1 MKSLKQR
8 IQESILGSTKTG
20 KNMLVW
26 NWLKDNLNYSPEDLE
41 KRMEID
47 SKGKIVNKGTWNIVL
62 NNYNITAIPDYVQ
75 FGEIKTSMYLGNSA
89 NKLKDHQIG
98 YVENLYIAGDTKKLE
113 NRTFNVGGSF
123 IVEGPQDAFEE
134 IKNLTL
140 NFARKIGKIVL
151 SLTNIDLK
159 SFNEIHT
166 NAYKIEIEHTPA
178 AQELVKKIRKVQKTA
193 TTPDALDEFFKQ
205 TLPNIQPST
214 RFIKLSNRTTIEQNP
229 KNGHWYV
236 F

>member
-8 IQESILGSTKTG
+8 IHESILGSTKTG
-20 KNMLVW
+20 KNMLAW

-47 SKGKIVNKGTWNIVL
+47 SKGKIINKGTWNIVL
-62 NNYNITAIPDYVQ
+62 NNSNITTIPDYIQ
-75 FGEIKTSMYLGNSA
+75 FGEIKTSMYLGNNA
-89 NKLKDHQIG
+89 NKIKDHQLE
-98 YVENLYIAGDTKKLE
+98 YVENLYISGVTTKLE
-113 NRTFNVGGSF
+113 NRTFNLGSSF
-123 IVEGPQDAFEE
+123 IIEGPQEAFKE

-140 NFARKIGKIVL
+140 NFARKIGKISL
-151 SLTNIDLK
+151 SLTSIDLK

-166 NAYKIEIEHTPA
+166 NAYRIEIEHTPA

-193 TTPDALDEFFKQ
+193 TTPDALDEFFKE
-205 TLPNIQPST
+205 TFPNIQPSI

-229 KNGHWYV
+229 RNGHWYV

>member
-8 IQESILGSTKTG
+8 IYESILGSTKTG
-20 KNMLVW
+20 KNMLAW
-26 NWLKDNLNYSPEDLE
+26 NWLKDNLNYSSDELE
-41 KRMEID
+41 RKMEID
-47 SKGKIVNKGTWNIVL
+47 SNGKIVNKDTWNIVL
-62 NNYNITAIPDYVQ
+62 DSIKDTIPDYVQ
-75 FGEIKTSMYLGNSA
+75 FGEIKTSMYLGNA
-89 NKLKDHQIG
+89 DKIKDNQLE
-98 YVENLYIAGDTKKLE
+98 YVENLYIGADTKKLE
-113 NRTFNVGGSF
+113 NRTFNVGSF
-123 IVEGPQDAFEE
+123 FKINGYEEAFKE

-140 NFARKIGKIVL
+140 NFARKIGKISL

-166 NAYKIEIEHTPA
+166 NAYRIEIEHTPV

-193 TTPDALDEFFKQ
+193 TTPEALDEFFKT
-205 TLPNIQPST
+205 TLPNIQTST

-229 KNGHWYV
+229 RNGHWYV

>member
-1 MKSLKQR
+1 MKTLKQR
-8 IQESILGSTKTG
+8 VQESILGSTKTG
-20 KNMLVW
+20 KTMLVW
-26 NWLKDNLNYSPEDLE
+26 DWLKDNLIYSPVELE
-41 KRMEID
+41 KRMEFD
-47 SKGKIVNKGTWNIVL
+47 SHGKIVNKGTWNIVL
-62 NNYNITAIPDYVQ
+62 SHDNITTIPDYVQ
-75 FGEIKTSMYLGNSA
+75 FGEIKTCMYLGNA
-89 NKLKDHQIG
+89 NKIKDNQLG
-98 YVENLYIAGDTKKLE
+98 YIEKLYIEGDTKKLE
-113 NRTFNVGGSF
+113 NRTFNLGSTF
-123 IVEGPQDAFEE
+123 IVESPQADFEE

-140 NFARKIGKIVL
+140 NFDRSASKIVL

-166 NAYKIEIEHTPA
+166 NAYRIEIEKTPV

-193 TTPDALDEFFKQ
+193 TTPEALDEFFKQ

-214 RFIKLSNRTTIEQNP
+214 RFIKLSSRTTIEQNP

>member
-1 MKSLKQR
+1 MKTLKQR

-41 KRMEID
+41 KKMEID
-47 SKGKIVNKGTWNIVL
+47 SKGKIVNKGTWNVVL
-62 NNYNITAIPDYVQ
+62 DNTKATIPDYVQ

-89 NKLKDHQIG
+89 NKLKDHQLG
-98 YVENLYIAGDTKKLE
+98 YIEKLYIAGDTKKLE
-113 NRTFNVGGSF
+113 NKTFNLGSTF
-123 IVEGPQDAFEE
+123 IVESPQKDFKE

-140 NFARKIGKIVL
+140 NFARSASKIIL
-151 SLTNIDLK
+151 SLTEIDLK

-166 NAYKIEIEHTPA
+166 NAYRIEIEKTPA

-193 TTPDALDEFFKQ
+193 TT
-205 TLPNIQPST
+205 
-214 RFIKLSNRTTIEQNP
+214 IEQNP
-229 KNGHWYV
+229 KNGHRYV

>member
-20 KNMLVW
+20 KNMLAW
-26 NWLKDNLNYSPEDLE
+26 KWLEDNLYYSPDDLA

-47 SKGKIVNKGTWNIVL
+47 SKGKIVNKGTWGIIL
-62 NNYNITAIPDYVQ
+62 SKYDLTTIPDYVQ
-75 FGEIKTSMYLGNSA
+75 FGEIKTSMYLGNA
-89 NKLKDHQIG
+89 DKIKDHQLE
-98 YVENLYIAGDTKKLE
+98 YVENLYIAGNTKKLE
-113 NRTFNVGGSF
+113 NRTFNLGSSF
-123 IVEGPQDAFEE
+123 IIDENPKAFEE
-134 IKNLTL
+134 IKNLTV
-140 NFARKIGKIVL
+140 NFARKIGKIGL
-151 SLTNIDLK
+151 SLTSIDLK

-166 NAYKIEIEHTPA
+166 NAYRIEIENTPA
-178 AQELVKKIRKVQKTA
+178 AEELVKKIRKVKKTA
-193 TTPDALDEFFKQ
+193 TTPDALDEFFKE

-214 RFIKLSNRTTIEQNP
+214 RFIKLSSRTTIEQNP

>member
-20 KNMLVW
+20 KNMLAW
-26 NWLKDNLNYSPEDLE
+26 KWLEDNLYYSPDDLK

-47 SKGKIVNKGTWNIVL
+47 SKGKIVNKGTWDIILGNS
-62 NNYNITAIPDYVQ
+62 NITTIPDYVQ
-75 FGEIKTSMYLGNSA
+75 FGEIKTSMYLGNA
-89 NKLKDHQIG
+89 NKINDHQLE
-98 YVENLYIAGDTKKLE
+98 YVENLYIAGNTKKLE
-113 NRTFNVGGSF
+113 NRTFNLGSSF
-123 IVEGPQDAFEE
+123 IIDGNPKAFEE

-140 NFARKIGKIVL
+140 NFARKIGKISL
-151 SLTNIDLK
+151 SLTEIDLK

-166 NAYKIEIEHTPA
+166 NAYRIEIENTPA
-178 AQELVKKIRKVQKTA
+178 AEELVKKIRKVKKTA
-193 TTPDALDEFFKQ
+193 TTPDALDEFFKE

-214 RFIKLSNRTTIEQNP
+214 RFIKLSKRTKIEQNP
-229 KNGHWYV
+229 INGHWYV

>member
-1 MKSLKQR
+1 MKTLKQR
-8 IQESILGSTKTG
+8 VQESILGSTKTG
-20 KNMLVW
+20 KNMLAW
-26 NWLKDNLNYSPEDLE
+26 KWLEDNLIYSPVDLK
-41 KRMEID
+41 KRMELD

-62 NNYNITAIPDYVQ
+62 SHDNITTIPDYVQ
-75 FGEIKTSMYLGNSA
+75 FGEIKTCMYLGNA
-89 NKLKDHQIG
+89 NKIKDNQLG
-98 YVENLYIAGDTKKLE
+98 YIEKLYIEGDTKKLE
-113 NRTFNVGGSF
+113 NRTFNLGSTF
-123 IVEGPQDAFEE
+123 IVESPQDAFEE

-140 NFARKIGKIVL
+140 NFARSASKIVL

-166 NAYKIEIEHTPA
+166 NAYRIEIEKTPV

-193 TTPDALDEFFKQ
+193 TTPEALDEFFKQ

-214 RFIKLSNRTTIEQNP
+214 RFIKLSSRTTIEQNP

>member
-1 MKSLKQR
+1 MKSLKQK
-8 IQESILGSTKTG
+8 IHESILGSTKTG

-47 SKGKIVNKGTWNIVL
+47 SKGKIINKGTWNIVL
-62 NNYNITAIPDYVQ
+62 NNYNITTIPDYVQ

-89 NKLKDHQIG
+89 NKIKDNQLG
-98 YVENLYIAGDTKKLE
+98 YIEKLYIAGDTKKLE
-113 NRTFNVGGSF
+113 NRTFNLGSTF

-140 NFARKIGKIVL
+140 NFARNASIIIL
-151 SLTNIDLK
+151 SLTEIDLK

-166 NAYKIEIEHTPA
+166 NAYRIEIEKTPA
-178 AQELVKKIRKVQKTA
+178 AKELVKKIRKVQKTA
-193 TTPDALDEFFKQ
+193 TTPEALDEFFKE
-205 TLPNIQPST
+205 TFPNIQPST

>member
-1 MKSLKQR
+1 MKTLKQR

-26 NWLKDNLNYSPEDLE
+26 NWLKDNLNYSPDDIE

-47 SKGKIVNKGTWNIVL
+47 SNGKIVNKGTWNIVL
-62 NNYNITAIPDYVQ
+62 NISNITTIPDYVQ

-89 NKLKDHQIG
+89 NKLKDNQIG
-98 YVENLYIAGDTKKLE
+98 YVENLYIAGNTKKLE
-113 NRTFNVGGSF
+113 NRTFNLGSSF
-123 IVEGPQDAFEE
+123 IVEGPQEDFEE

-166 NAYKIEIEHTPA
+166 NAYRIEIEHTPV

-193 TTPDALDEFFKQ
+193 TTPEALDEFFKQ
-205 TLPNIQPST
+205 TLPNIHPST

>member
-1 MKSLKQR
+1 MKALKQR

-20 KNMLVW
+20 KNMLAW

-47 SKGKIVNKGTWNIVL
+47 SNGKIVNKGTWNIVL
-62 NNYNITAIPDYVQ
+62 NIHNITTIPDYVQ

-89 NKLKDHQIG
+89 NKLKDNQIG
-98 YVENLYIAGDTKKLE
+98 YVENLYIAGNTKKLE
-113 NRTFNVGGSF
+113 NRTFNLGSSF
-123 IVEGPQDAFEE
+123 IVEGPQEDFKE

-140 NFARKIGKIVL
+140 NFARKIGKISL

-166 NAYKIEIEHTPA
+166 NAYRIEIEHTPV

-193 TTPDALDEFFKQ
+193 TTPEALDKFFKE

-214 RFIKLSNRTTIEQNP
+214 RFIKLSSRTTIEQNP
-229 KNGHWYV
+229 RNGHWYV

>member
-1 MKSLKQR
+1 MKTLKQR
-8 IQESILGSTKTG
+8 VQESILGSTKTG

-26 NWLKDNLNYSPEDLE
+26 NWLKDNLNYSPEDIE

-47 SKGKIVNKGTWNIVL
+47 SNGKIVNKGTWNIVL
-62 NNYNITAIPDYVQ
+62 NIHNITTIPDYVQ

-89 NKLKDHQIG
+89 NKLKDNQIG
-98 YVENLYIAGDTKKLE
+98 YVEKLYIAGSTKKLE
-113 NRTFNVGGSF
+113 NRTFNLGSSF
-123 IVEGPQDAFEE
+123 IVEGPQEDFEE

-166 NAYKIEIEHTPA
+166 NAYRIEIEHTPV

-193 TTPDALDEFFKQ
+193 TTPEALDEFFKQ

>member
-1 MKSLKQR
+1 MKTLKQR

-20 KNMLVW
+20 KSSLVW
-26 NWLKDNLNYSPEDLE
+26 KWLEDNLIYSPVDRK
-41 KRMEID
+41 KRMELD
-47 SKGKIVNKGTWNIVL
+47 SQGKIVNKGTWNIVL
-62 NNYNITAIPDYVQ
+62 NNYNITTIPDYVQ
-75 FGEIKTSMYLGNSA
+75 FGEIKTSMYLGNA
-89 NKLKDHQIG
+89 NKINDHQLE
-98 YVENLYIAGDTKKLE
+98 YVENLYIAGNTKKLE
-113 NRTFNVGGSF
+113 NRTFNLGSSF
-123 IVEGPQDAFEE
+123 IIDGNPKAFEE

-140 NFARKIGKIVL
+140 NFARKIGKISL
-151 SLTNIDLK
+151 SLTSIDLK

-166 NAYKIEIEHTPA
+166 NAYRIDIENTPA
-178 AQELVKKIRKVQKTA
+178 AEELVKKIRKVKKTA
-193 TTPDALDEFFKQ
+193 TIPDALDEFFKE

>member
-1 MKSLKQR
+1 MKTLKQR

-26 NWLKDNLNYSPEDLE
+26 NWLKDNLNYSSDDLE

-47 SKGKIVNKGTWNIVL
+47 SNGKIVNKGTWNIVL
-62 NNYNITAIPDYVQ
+62 NYYNITTIPDYIQ
-75 FGEIKTSMYLGNSA
+75 FGEIKTSMYLGDA
-89 NKLKDHQIG
+89 NKIKDHQLG
-98 YVENLYIAGDTKKLE
+98 YIEKLYIEGDTKKLE
-113 NRTFNVGGSF
+113 NRTFNLGSTF
-123 IVEGPQDAFEE
+123 IIETPQKDFEE

-140 NFARKIGKIVL
+140 NFARSASKIIL

-159 SFNEIHT
+159 SLNEIHT
-166 NAYKIEIEHTPA
+166 NAYRIEIEHTPA

-193 TTPDALDEFFKQ
+193 TTPEALDEFFKQ

-229 KNGHWYV
+229 RNGHWYV

>member
-1 MKSLKQR
+1 
-8 IQESILGSTKTG
+8 
-20 KNMLVW
+20 
-26 NWLKDNLNYSPEDLE
+26 
-41 KRMEID
+41 
-47 SKGKIVNKGTWNIVL
+47 
-62 NNYNITAIPDYVQ
+62 
-75 FGEIKTSMYLGNSA
+75 MYLGNA
-89 NKLKDHQIG
+89 DKIKDHQLECVEILNIG
-98 YVENLYIAGDTKKLE
+98 GDTKKLE
-113 NRTFNVGGSF
+113 NRTFTVGSYF
-123 IVEGPQDAFEE
+123 KINSYQEAFKE

-140 NFARKIGKIVL
+140 NFTRKIGKISL

-166 NAYKIEIEHTPA
+166 NAYRIEIENTPA
-178 AQELVKKIRKVQKTA
+178 AKELVKKIRKVQKTA
-193 TTPDALDEFFKQ
+193 TTPEALDEFFKQ

>member
-1 MKSLKQR
+1 MKTLKQR

-20 KNMLVW
+20 KNMLAW
-26 NWLKDNLNYSPEDLE
+26 KWLKDNLIYSQDDLE
-41 KRMEID
+41 KRIEID
-47 SKGKIVNKGTWNIVL
+47 SNGKVVNKDTWNVL
-62 NNYNITAIPDYVQ
+62 LDNSNITTIPDYIQ
-75 FGEIKTSMYLGNSA
+75 FGEIKTSLYLGNA
-89 NKLKDHQIG
+89 NKIKDHQLE
-98 YVENLYIAGDTKKLE
+98 YVENLYIAGNTKKLE
-113 NRTFNVGGSF
+113 NRTFNLGSF
-123 IVEGPQDAFEE
+123 FKIDGYEEAFKE

-140 NFARKIGKIVL
+140 NFARKIGKISL

-166 NAYKIEIEHTPA
+166 NAYRIEIENTPA
-178 AQELVKKIRKVQKTA
+178 AKELVKKIRKVQKTA
-193 TTPDALDEFFKQ
+193 TTPEALDEFFKE

-214 RFIKLSNRTTIEQNP
+214 RFIKLSSRTTIEQNP

>member
-1 MKSLKQR
+1 
-8 IQESILGSTKTG
+8 
-20 KNMLVW
+20 
-26 NWLKDNLNYSPEDLE
+26 
-41 KRMEID
+41 
-47 SKGKIVNKGTWNIVL
+47 
-62 NNYNITAIPDYVQ
+62 
-75 FGEIKTSMYLGNSA
+75 MYLGNA
-89 NKLKDHQIG
+89 NKIKDNQLG
-98 YVENLYIAGDTKKLE
+98 YIEKLYIEGDTKKLE
-113 NRTFNVGGSF
+113 NRTFNLGSTF
-123 IVEGPQDAFEE
+123 IVESPLDAFEE

-140 NFARKIGKIVL
+140 NFARNASKIIL

-193 TTPDALDEFFKQ
+193 TTPEALDEFFKQ

>member
-1 MKSLKQR
+1 MKTLKQR
-8 IQESILGSTKTG
+8 VQESILGSTKTG
-20 KNMLVW
+20 KTMLVW
-26 NWLKDNLNYSPEDLE
+26 NWLKDNLIYSPVDLE
-41 KRMEID
+41 KRMEFD

-62 NNYNITAIPDYVQ
+62 SHDNITTIPDYVQ
-75 FGEIKTSMYLGNSA
+75 FGEIKTCLYLGNA
-89 NKLKDHQIG
+89 NKIKDNQLG
-98 YVENLYIAGDTKKLE
+98 YIEKLYIEGDTKKLE
-113 NRTFNVGGSF
+113 NRTFNLGSTF
-123 IVEGPQDAFEE
+123 IVESPQDAFEE

-140 NFARKIGKIVL
+140 NFARSASKIVL

-166 NAYKIEIEHTPA
+166 NAYRIEIEKTPV

-193 TTPDALDEFFKQ
+193 TTPEALDEFFKT

>member
-1 MKSLKQR
+1 MKTLKQR

-26 NWLKDNLNYSPEDLE
+26 NWLKDNLNYSPEDIE

-47 SKGKIVNKGTWNIVL
+47 SNGKIVNKGTWNIVL
-62 NNYNITAIPDYVQ
+62 NIHNITTIPDYVQ
-75 FGEIKTSMYLGNSA
+75 FGEIKTSLYLGNSA
-89 NKLKDHQIG
+89 NKLKDNQIG
-98 YVENLYIAGDTKKLE
+98 YVENLYIAGNTKKLE
-113 NRTFNVGGSF
+113 NRTFNLGSSF
-123 IVEGPQDAFEE
+123 IVEGPQEDFEE

-166 NAYKIEIEHTPA
+166 NAYRIEIEHTPV

-193 TTPDALDEFFKQ
+193 TTPEALDEFFKQ

>member
-1 MKSLKQR
+1 MKALKQR

-20 KNMLVW
+20 KTMLVW
-26 NWLKDNLNYSPEDLE
+26 DWLKDNLIYSPIDLE
-41 KRMEID
+41 KRMEFD

-62 NNYNITAIPDYVQ
+62 SHDNITTIPDYVQ
-75 FGEIKTSMYLGNSA
+75 FGEIKTCMYLGNA
-89 NKLKDHQIG
+89 NKIKDSQLG
-98 YVENLYIAGDTKKLE
+98 YIEKLYIEGDTRKLE
-113 NRTFNVGGSF
+113 NRTFNLGSTF
-123 IVEGPQDAFEE
+123 IVESPQDAFEE

-140 NFARKIGKIVL
+140 NFARSASKIIL
-151 SLTNIDLK
+151 SLTKIDLN

-166 NAYKIEIEHTPA
+166 NAYRIEIEKTPA
-178 AQELVKKIRKVQKTA
+178 AKELVKRIRKVQKTA
-193 TTPDALDEFFKQ
+193 TTPEALDEFFKE

-214 RFIKLSNRTTIEQNP
+214 RFIKLSSRTTIEQNP

>member
-1 MKSLKQR
+1 MKTLKQR
-8 IQESILGSTKTG
+8 VQESILGSTKTG

-26 NWLKDNLNYSPEDLE
+26 NWLKDNLNYSPDDLE
-41 KRMEID
+41 KKMEID
-47 SKGKIVNKGTWNIVL
+47 SNGKIVNKGTWNVVL
-62 NNYNITAIPDYVQ
+62 DNTKATIPDYVQ
-75 FGEIKTSMYLGNSA
+75 FGEIKTSMYLGNA
-89 NKLKDHQIG
+89 DKIKDHQLECVEILNIG
-98 YVENLYIAGDTKKLE
+98 GDTKKLE
-113 NRTFNVGGSF
+113 NRTFTVGSYF
-123 IVEGPQDAFEE
+123 KINSYQEAFKE

-140 NFARKIGKIVL
+140 NFTRKIGKIVL

-166 NAYKIEIEHTPA
+166 NAYRIEIEHTPV
-178 AQELVKKIRKVQKTA
+178 AQELVKKIRKIQKTA
-193 TTPDALDEFFKQ
+193 TTPKALDEFFKQ

-229 KNGHWYV
+229 RNGHWYV

>member
-1 MKSLKQR
+1 MKTLKQR
-8 IQESILGSTKTG
+8 VQESILGSTKTG

-26 NWLKDNLNYSPEDLE
+26 NWLKDNLNYSPDDLE
-41 KRMEID
+41 KKMEID
-47 SKGKIVNKGTWNIVL
+47 SNGKIVNKGTWNVVL
-62 NNYNITAIPDYVQ
+62 DNTKATIPDYVQ
-75 FGEIKTSMYLGNSA
+75 FGEIKTSMYLGNA
-89 NKLKDHQIG
+89 DKIKDHQLECVEILNIG
-98 YVENLYIAGDTKKLE
+98 GDTKKLE
-113 NRTFNVGGSF
+113 NRTFTVGSYF
-123 IVEGPQDAFEE
+123 KINSYQEAFKE

-140 NFARKIGKIVL
+140 NFTRKIGKISL

-166 NAYKIEIEHTPA
+166 NAYRIEIEHTPA
-178 AQELVKKIRKVQKTA
+178 AEELVKKIRKVQKTA

-214 RFIKLSNRTTIEQNP
+214 RFIKLSSRTTIEQNP

>member
-1 MKSLKQR
+1 MKTLKQR
-8 IQESILGSTKTG
+8 VQESILGSTKTG

-26 NWLKDNLNYSPEDLE
+26 NWLKDNLNYSPDDLE
-41 KRMEID
+41 KRMEFD
-47 SKGKIVNKGTWNIVL
+47 SHGKIVNKGTWNIVL
-62 NNYNITAIPDYVQ
+62 SNYNITTIPDYVQ
-75 FGEIKTSMYLGNSA
+75 FGEIKTSMYLGNA
-89 NKLKDHQIG
+89 NKIKDHQLG
-98 YVENLYIAGDTKKLE
+98 YIEKLYIEGDTRKLE
-113 NRTFNVGGSF
+113 NRTFNLGSTF
-123 IVEGPQDAFEE
+123 IVEGDHKAFDD

-140 NFARKIGKIVL
+140 NFARNASKIIL
-151 SLTNIDLK
+151 SLTDIDLK

-166 NAYKIEIEHTPA
+166 NAYKIEIENTPA
-178 AQELVKKIRKVQKTA
+178 AKELVKKIRKLKKTE
-193 TTPDALDEFFKQ
+193 TTPEAMDEFFKE

>member
-1 MKSLKQR
+1 MKTLKQR
-8 IQESILGSTKTG
+8 VQESILGSTKTG
-20 KNMLVW
+20 KTMLGW

-41 KRMEID
+41 KRMEFD
-47 SKGKIVNKGTWNIVL
+47 SQGKIVNKGTWNIVL
-62 NNYNITAIPDYVQ
+62 SHDNITTIPDYVQ
-75 FGEIKTSMYLGNSA
+75 FGEINTSMYLGNA
-89 NKLKDHQIG
+89 NKIKDNQLG
-98 YVENLYIAGDTKKLE
+98 YIEKLYIEGNTKKLE
-113 NRTFNVGGSF
+113 NRTFNLGSTF
-123 IVEGPQDAFEE
+123 IVESPLDAFEE

-140 NFARKIGKIVL
+140 NFARNASKIIL

-166 NAYKIEIEHTPA
+166 NAYRIEIEKTPA
-178 AQELVKKIRKVQKTA
+178 AKELVKKIRKVQKTA
-193 TTPDALDEFFKQ
+193 TTPEALDEFFKE

>member
-1 MKSLKQR
+1 MKTLKQR

-62 NNYNITAIPDYVQ
+62 NNYNITTIPDYVQ

-123 IVEGPQDAFEE
+123 IVEGPQEDFKE

-166 NAYKIEIEHTPA
+166 NAYRIEIEHTPA

-193 TTPDALDEFFKQ
+193 TTPEALDEFFKE

-229 KNGHWYV
+229 RNGHWYV

>member
-20 KNMLVW
+20 KNMLAW
-26 NWLKDNLNYSPEDLE
+26 KWLEDNLYYSPYDLA

-47 SKGKIVNKGTWNIVL
+47 SNGKIVNKGTWDIIL
-62 NNYNITAIPDYVQ
+62 SKYDITTIPDYVQ
-75 FGEIKTSMYLGNSA
+75 FGEIKTSMYLGDA
-89 NKLKDHQIG
+89 NKIKDHQLE
-98 YVENLYIAGDTKKLE
+98 YVENLYIAGNTKKLE
-113 NRTFNVGGSF
+113 NRTFNLGSF
-123 IVEGPQDAFEE
+123 FKIDENEGAFKD

-140 NFARKIGKIVL
+140 NFARKIGKISL
-151 SLTNIDLK
+151 SLTEIDLK

-166 NAYKIEIEHTPA
+166 NAYRIEIENTPA
-178 AQELVKKIRKVQKTA
+178 AQELVKKIRKVKKTA
-193 TTPDALDEFFKQ
+193 TTPDALDEFFKE

-214 RFIKLSNRTTIEQNP
+214 RFIKLSKRTKIEQNP
-229 KNGHWYV
+229 INGHWYV

>member
-1 MKSLKQR
+1 MKTLKQR
-8 IQESILGSTKTG
+8 VQESILGSTKTG

-26 NWLKDNLNYSPEDLE
+26 NWLKDNLNYSPDDLE
-41 KRMEID
+41 KKMEID
-47 SKGKIVNKGTWNIVL
+47 SNGKIVNKGTWNVVL
-62 NNYNITAIPDYVQ
+62 DNTKATIPDYVQ
-75 FGEIKTSMYLGNSA
+75 FGEIKTSMYLGNA
-89 NKLKDHQIG
+89 DKIKDHQLECVEILNIG
-98 YVENLYIAGDTKKLE
+98 GDTKKLE
-113 NRTFNVGGSF
+113 NRTFTVGSYF
-123 IVEGPQDAFEE
+123 KINSYQEAFKE

-140 NFARKIGKIVL
+140 NFTRKIGKISL

-166 NAYKIEIEHTPA
+166 NAYRIEIEHTPA
-178 AQELVKKIRKVQKTA
+178 AEELVKKIRKVQKTA
-193 TTPDALDEFFKQ
+193 TTPEALDEFFKQ

>member
-1 MKSLKQR
+1 MKTLKQR
-8 IQESILGSTKTG
+8 VQESILGSTKTG
-20 KNMLVW
+20 KTMLVW
-26 NWLKDNLNYSPEDLE
+26 NWLKDNLIYSPVDLE
-41 KRMEID
+41 KRMEFD
-47 SKGKIVNKGTWNIVL
+47 SHGKIVNKGTWNIVL
-62 NNYNITAIPDYVQ
+62 SHDNITTIPDYVQ
-75 FGEIKTSMYLGNSA
+75 FGEIKTCMYLGNA
-89 NKLKDHQIG
+89 NKIKDNQLG
-98 YVENLYIAGDTKKLE
+98 YIEKLYIEGDTKKLE
-113 NRTFNVGGSF
+113 NRTFNLGSTF
-123 IVEGPQDAFEE
+123 IVESPQDAFEE

-140 NFARKIGKIVL
+140 NFARSASKIVL

-166 NAYKIEIEHTPA
+166 NAYRIEIEKTPV

-193 TTPDALDEFFKQ
+193 TTPEALDEFFKQ

-214 RFIKLSNRTTIEQNP
+214 RFIKLSSRTTIEQNP

>member
-20 KNMLVW
+20 KNMLAW
-26 NWLKDNLNYSPEDLE
+26 KWLEDNLYYSPDDLE

-47 SKGKIVNKGTWNIVL
+47 SKGKIVNKGTWDIILGNS
-62 NNYNITAIPDYVQ
+62 NITTIPDYVQ
-75 FGEIKTSMYLGNSA
+75 FGEIKTSMYLGNA
-89 NKLKDHQIG
+89 NKINDHQLE
-98 YVENLYIAGDTKKLE
+98 YVENLYIAGNTKKLE
-113 NRTFNVGGSF
+113 NRTFNLGSSF
-123 IVEGPQDAFEE
+123 IIDGNPKAFEE

-140 NFARKIGKIVL
+140 NFARKIGKISL
-151 SLTNIDLK
+151 SLTSIDLK

-166 NAYKIEIEHTPA
+166 NAYRIEIENTPA
-178 AQELVKKIRKVQKTA
+178 AEELVKKIRKVKKTA
-193 TTPDALDEFFKQ
+193 TTPEALDEFFKQ

-214 RFIKLSNRTTIEQNP
+214 RFIKLSKRTKIEQNP
-229 KNGHWYV
+229 INGHWYV

>member
-26 NWLKDNLNYSPEDLE
+26 NWLKDNLNYSQDELE
-41 KRMEID
+41 KKMKLD
-47 SKGKIVNKGTWNIVL
+47 SNGKIVNKDTWNIVL
-62 NNYNITAIPDYVQ
+62 DIIKTTIPDYVQ
-75 FGEIKTSMYLGNSA
+75 FGEIKTSMYLGNA
-89 NKLKDHQIG
+89 DKIKDNQLE
-98 YVENLYIAGDTKKLE
+98 YVENLYIGADTKKLE
-113 NRTFNVGGSF
+113 NRTFNVGSF
-123 IVEGPQDAFEE
+123 FKINGYEEAFKE

-140 NFARKIGKIVL
+140 NFARKIGKISL

-166 NAYKIEIEHTPA
+166 NAYRIEIEHTPV

-193 TTPDALDEFFKQ
+193 TTPEALDEFFKQ

-214 RFIKLSNRTTIEQNP
+214 RFIKLSSRTTIEQNP

>member
-1 MKSLKQR
+1 MKTLKQR

-47 SKGKIVNKGTWNIVL
+47 SKGKIVNKGTWNVVL
-62 NNYNITAIPDYVQ
+62 DNTKATIPDYVQ
-75 FGEIKTSMYLGNSA
+75 FGEIKTSMYLGNNA
-89 NKLKDHQIG
+89 NKIKENQLG
-98 YVENLYIAGDTKKLE
+98 YIEKLYIAGDTKKLE
-113 NRTFNVGGSF
+113 NKTFNLGSTF
-123 IVEGPQDAFEE
+123 IVESPQKDFKE

-140 NFARKIGKIVL
+140 NFARSASKIIL
-151 SLTNIDLK
+151 SLTEIDLK

-166 NAYKIEIEHTPA
+166 NAYRIEIENTPA
-178 AQELVKKIRKVQKTA
+178 AKELVKKIRKVQKTA
-193 TTPDALDEFFKQ
+193 TTPEALDEFFKEA
-205 TLPNIQPST
+205 LPNIQPST
-214 RFIKLSNRTTIEQNP
+214 RFIKLSSRTTIEQNP

>member
-1 MKSLKQR
+1 MKTLKQR

-20 KNMLVW
+20 KNMLAW

-62 NNYNITAIPDYVQ
+62 NNYNITTIPDYVQ

-98 YVENLYIAGDTKKLE
+98 YVENLYIEGDTRKLE
-113 NRTFNVGGSF
+113 NRTFNVGGF
-123 IVEGPQDAFEE
+123 FKINGYEEAFGE

-140 NFARKIGKIVL
+140 NFARKIGKISL
-151 SLTNIDLK
+151 SLTSIDLK

-166 NAYKIEIEHTPA
+166 NAYKIEIERTPA
-178 AQELVKKIRKVQKTA
+178 AEELVKKIRKVQKTA

>member
-1 MKSLKQR
+1 MKALKQR

-20 KNMLVW
+20 KTMLVW
-26 NWLKDNLNYSPEDLE
+26 DWLKDNLIYSPVDLE
-41 KRMEID
+41 KRMEFD

-62 NNYNITAIPDYVQ
+62 SHDNITTIPDYVQ
-75 FGEIKTSMYLGNSA
+75 FGEIKTCMYLGNA
-89 NKLKDHQIG
+89 NKIKDNQLG
-98 YVENLYIAGDTKKLE
+98 YIEKLYIEGDTKKLE
-113 NRTFNVGGSF
+113 NRTFNLGSTF
-123 IVEGPQDAFEE
+123 IVESPQDAFEE

-140 NFARKIGKIVL
+140 NFARSASKIVL

-166 NAYKIEIEHTPA
+166 NAYRIEIEKTPV

-193 TTPDALDEFFKQ
+193 TTPDALDEFFKE